1 MKFWF
6 HGQKRRRLKTSQD
19 ILSPRWSPARH
30 RHPPHSGALCRLAR
44 CGSTTGTVILV
55 EGDSN
60 GAQSLVGYHHWPVLC
75 PPLVATGSRLSKIRV
90 VPSFEIPGASPDTS
104 SKYSRVCAGND
115 FQLCCLVLLEAVP
128 NFNTL
133 IRQKWPVERDLFF
146 VSLSFFF
153 FFEEMFRWQC
163 DRCFVC

>member
-1 MKFWF
+1 MEIKNNFLTITICIF
-6 HGQKRRRLKTSQD
+6 DSGTFIHCIQRSFAFMNRRRLLKTSQD

-75 PPLVATGSRLSKIRV
+75 PPLVATGSRLSKNSGSTIFRDTWG
-90 VPSFEIPGASPDTS
+90 IPGHLVQVF
-104 SKYSRVCAGND
+104 SRMCWKWLSNMLFSVTGSCAE
-115 FQLCCLVLLEAVP
+115 F
-128 NFNTL
+128 
-133 IRQKWPVERDLFF
+133 
-146 VSLSFFF
+146 
-153 FFEEMFRWQC
+153 
-163 DRCFVC
+163 